1 MRKQIKLYDTD
12 YVFFDGKKHDTK
24 AIYAK
29 ESLQELFE
37 DGFLPLQKGEKFIKM
52 TDLPID
58 IQNEFIHKIK
68 TNKL

>member
-1 MRKQIKLYDTD
+1 MNKGIKLYDTD
-12 YVFFDGKKHDTK
+12 YVWFDGKNIDMG
-24 AIYAK
+24 AIYAE

-52 TDLPID
+52 TDLPISV
-58 IQNEFIHKIK
+58 QGEFIELIK